1 MMKIAKTIIAC
12 GLLGLASVAMG
23 AGVYGE
29 PENPTTG
36 IWIQQVGD
44 IVPHEATKEILY
56 YTRYSKT
63 DRVKSLDYQYDGS
76 GYLRLSNKKT
86 LCRESDGMQGADGIV
101 HHPSK
106 SGYLVVAAQ
115 KELVHMINKEVGSG
129 NGCLAGTAKTKTKDG
144 VWHLM
149 NDPTG
154 NYVWAAGIPGKLHR
168 ILVTKDAKNY
178 FDTVAINVPV
188 EYRKFRENKKQVTTL
203 IWDKENNAFFTY
215 SDYFGGGCERKNNN
229 DTLGSWNG
237 QGTASPSN
245 DFRNCVPTEKKK
257 EAAKAY
263 FGYVSDTT
271 KVYIKDANMSK
282 EHHAPVGSY
291 AITSLGLTVLIDSL
305 EGAHGGTYDPYS
317 NTIFLFGGSKIR
329 QIKVNKK
336 NGSMSASVVATIDMR
351 EMFFLESYKNLTEPR
366 TDDNVGWRL
375 DQGTVDGHGHLFVAS
390 NTGHIVFV
398 DYSSNPQKYI
408 NDNILVHVQWIDNWL
423 DDVAPLDIHDA
434 VLSNASTGVDKLS
447 SSSFGMSSAHQEHT
461 SSSKAVSSSSKKS
474 SSSSAKSSSS
484 SVKSSSSNTSGGGSS
499 SGGDNKSS
507 SSSAKPGSG
516 SSSSKDGGNNSS
528 DGKNSS
534 GGDSGI
540 SSSSKG
546 DGDDS
551 SNSGDDG
558 KSSGRDND
566 DNRSSSSK
574 KVNGGGDDIDEKSS
588 SARVYVGFDDYD
600 DSEGGLDFYPSNDN
614 YEYGDSIIAEAVILQ
629 PVDDVKGKK
638 TTKVGD
644 NVYWI
649 DNNPTAAK
657 LDLRYGSGLDSVQVG
672 QVVAI
677 TLDSAKVKK
686 IFGSVD
692 SLKIV
697 SRGSLEI
704 VNPNDGSRLDTV
716 SVNADGSVTIW
727 LTSDTVAYNGSV
739 LVAGGDKVAI
749 IDGLNFYDPIPDA
762 KVGFVKDTDGNKV
775 LDFEEILLDDTI
787 PANITVKS
795 IETVIN
801 GKSQMANN
809 VIKINSSR
817 DRISVDVSDLKF
829 PEKFPEDAYAII
841 TYETENG
848 TSYTRQVSLLEVGNN
863 VINSAYAIH
872 DKGGKDSLFIKFNID
887 LVPVDIEN
895 PDMLVMIKQ
904 NLERRGF
911 NLNEITNVY
920 MPSRNLVIL
929 VGDSLGLKG
938 NDKDSISLYPNASF
952 QNLQYITSDEY
963 EREIPVKVVDRVPS
977 VKNVE
982 YLDTD
987 GDGVL
992 DQIVTN
998 FNKKITSEDVSML
1011 YMSYPWYSYRGML
1024 IQLMAEPRDLIL
1036 DPEDSTRVIWNVRS
1050 STMLTKGLTSIS
1062 DDLPPATVYTYYD
1075 VLGETFVNEENAVIV
1090 DKMSPVVVGAVLN
1103 YGKNADTLAITF
1115 SEVIKNDKLKGRD
1128 FFKLVHGNDTLELNP
1143 SRLDWS
1149 SDGKTATLVLD
1160 GSVMTILP
1168 GDSLMVVRGERDCIE
1183 DNFGNVA
1190 GENPS
1195 SVVIAGLLNHLVE
1208 STNMGTF
1215 DAADDVFRTVSS
1227 VNLRY
1232 VPSSTTK
1239 EDLEKEGALGQ
1250 LVQLGERFVPQL
1262 VDRAQISADGSV
1274 DPNALDSLKPE
1285 DIFIT
1290 FVVNYWDHLGHY
1302 VNDTSIT
1309 VQCNSWKFG
1318 GNCLETNKKVFVNWN
1333 FKDHEGRF
1341 VGTGVYMVQF
1351 KMVVRYDKKSI
1362 EEEIKDKWGVRRKH
1376 GRVKK

>member
-1 MMKIAKTIIAC
+1 MMKIAKTILTC
-12 GLLGLASVAMG
+12 GLLGLASVAFG

-56 YTRYSKT
+56 YTKYAEN
-63 DRVKSLDYQYDGS
+63 DRVKSLDYQYDGN

-86 LCRESDGMQGADGIV
+86 LCTMGDGMGGADGIV
-101 HHPSK
+101 HHPQSAD
-106 SGYLVVAAQ
+106 YLVVAAQ
-115 KELVHMINKEVGSG
+115 GNSVYKIDKNAGANTKKCVVGSS
-129 NGCLAGTAKTKTKDG
+129 TTKEG

-168 ILVTKDAKNY
+168 IWTSDKSKNY
-178 FDTVAINVPV
+178 FDSEAYNVTVD
-188 EYRKFRENKKQVTTL
+188 YRGFRENKKQVTTL

-215 SDYFGGGCERKNNN
+215 SDYFGGGCERKNDN
-229 DTLGSWNG
+229 DTLYSWNG
-237 QGTASPSN
+237 SGSKASPSN
-245 DFRNCVPTEKKK
+245 DFRDCVPTERAK

-271 KVYIKDANMSK
+271 KVYIKSADSSK
-282 EHHAPVGSY
+282 KYHAPVGSY
-291 AITSLGLTVLIDSL
+291 AITSLGLTVLIDKL

-336 NGSMSASVVATIDMR
+336 NGQMSASVVATIDMR
-351 EMFFLESYKNLTEPR
+351 EMFFLESYKNLTKPR

-390 NTGHIVFV
+390 NTGHLVFV

-447 SSSFGMSSAHQEHT
+447 SNSIGMSSSRQEHT
-461 SSSKAVSSSSKKS
+461 SSSKAVSSSSKKV
-474 SSSSAKSSSS
+474 SSS
-484 SVKSSSSNTSGGGSS
+484 SVKSSSSSNRSS
-499 SGGDNKSS
+499 SSRKEYTSSSVSSDSGDSSSSKGNGNSSDDKSS
-507 SSSAKPGSG
+507 SSKNDDSG
-516 SSSSKDGGNNSS
+516 SSSSSK
-528 DGKNSS
+528 
-534 GGDSGI
+534 GGDDDDDDD

-546 DGDDS
+546 KGNS
-551 SNSGDDG
+551 SA
-558 KSSGRDND
+558 ND
-566 DNRSSSSK
+566 DDDNSSSSR
-574 KVNGGGDDIDEKSS
+574 KVNGGGDELDESSS

-600 DSEGGLDFYPSNDN
+600 ESDSGLDFYPSNDN
-614 YEYGDSIIAEAVILQ
+614 YEYGDSIVAEAVVLQ

-638 TTKVGD
+638 STKVGD

-657 LDLRYGSGLDSVQVG
+657 LDLRYGSGLDSAQVG

-686 IFGSVD
+686 IFGSPD

-697 SRGSLEI
+697 SRGTLDM
-704 VNPNDGSRLDTV
+704 VNPADGSRLDTV

-727 LTSDTVAYNGSV
+727 ITSDTVAYNGSI

-762 KVGFVKDTDGNKV
+762 KVGFVKDTDGDKV

-801 GKSQMANN
+801 GKSQMAKN
-809 VIKINSSR
+809 VIQINSSR
-817 DRISVDVSDLKF
+817 DRVSVDVTDMKF
-829 PEKFPEDAYAII
+829 PDKFPEDAYAII

-848 TSYTRQVSLLEVGNN
+848 TCYTRQVSLLEVGNN

-872 DKGGKDSLFIKFNID
+872 DKSGKDSLFIKFNID
-887 LVPVDIEN
+887 LVPADIEN

-911 NLNEITNVY
+911 NLNEISNVY

-938 NDKDSISLYPNASF
+938 NDKDSISLYPNATF

-998 FNKKITSEDVSML
+998 FNKKLTSEDVSML

-1024 IQLMAEPRDLIL
+1024 IQLMAEPRDLIM
-1036 DPEDSTRVIWNVRS
+1036 DPEDSTRVIWNVQS
-1050 STMLTKGLTSIS
+1050 STMLTTGLTSINE
-1062 DDLPPATVYTYYD
+1062 DLPPATVYTYYD
-1075 VLGETFVNEENAVIV
+1075 VLGETFINEENAVIV
-1090 DKMSPVVVGAVLN
+1090 DKMSPVIVGAVLN
-1103 YGKNADTLAITF
+1103 YGKSADTLAITF